1 MIATPAVDLKGG
13 RCVQLVG
20 GRPEDER
27 VSLPDPLA
35 VARQWHDMG
44 FSHLHL
50 VDLDAALATGD
61 NLALLR
67 SLIMATPAQTQVGGG
82 IRDDARADTLLDAG
96 ADRVVVGTRA
106 LEDPDW
112 LYALARR
119 RPGKVMVAADTR
131 DGFVLTK
138 GWTERSQLTISD
150 FLDRI
155 RDLPL
160 AGVLTTDVGQEGRLQ
175 GINRDAVARTLKWST
190 HPVWISGGV
199 TTEEDLAW
207 LEEHGAAGAVLGMA
221 LYTGTLSAPSVAARW
236 GRVADPRGTS

>member
-1 MIATPAVDLKGG
+1 MIATPAVDLRGG

-27 VSLPDPLA
+27 VSLPDPMA

-44 FSHLHL
+44 FSNLHL
-50 VDLDAALATGD
+50 VDLDAALASGD

-67 SLIMATPAQTQVGGG
+67 KLVMATPATTQVGGG
-82 IRDDARADTLLDAG
+82 IRDDARADTLLEAG
-96 ADRVVVGTRA
+96 ADRIVVGTRA
-106 LEDPDW
+106 LEDHDW
-112 LYALARR
+112 LHVLAQK

-138 GWTERSQLTISD
+138 GWTERSRLTISD

-175 GINRDAVARTLKWST
+175 GINREAVTRTLKWST
-190 HPVWISGGV
+190 HPIWISGGV
-199 TTEEDLAW
+199 TTENDLEW

-221 LYTGTLSAPSVAARW
+221 LYTGTLSAPSVAERW
-236 GRVADPRGTS
+236 GRPADPRGNP

>member
-1 MIATPAVDLKGG
+1 M
-13 RCVQLVG
+13 QLVG

-67 SLIMATPAQTQVGGG
+67 SLVMATPAQTQVGGG

-106 LEDPDW
+106 LEDPNW

-236 GRVADPRGTS
+236 GRPADPQEQP